1 MGLDI
6 KCGDKST
13 RCGYRF
19 VQTIRIDIT
28 LATISYLES
37 INFTEPFQPQDII
50 APYFIPSPHD
60 VNKGEID
67 YDEQMNDFEDK
78 KKKMI
83 EFLIESL
90 KSKNILNILNYQ
102 IWDNPN
108 PIYKSQI
115 DLENNLNFFGI
126 SGLQEFISHSDS
138 EGYFSV
144 GQSVDIMNLFSR
156 INKFLKQALEKE
168 DEHIK
173 EMKSV
178 TYNEL
183 IEIFRTS
190 VDEKKYVLFM

>member
-13 RCGYRF
+13 RCGYSF
-19 VQTIRIDIT
+19 VQTIRIDMT

-37 INFTEPFQPQDII
+37 INFTEAFEPQDII
-50 APYFIPSPHD
+50 KNYFIPSPHD
-60 VNKGEID
+60 ENKGKIEHE
-67 YDEQMNDFEDK
+67 EQMNDFEDK

-90 KSKNILNILNYQ
+90 KSKNILNILNYK
-102 IWDNPN
+102 IWENPN
-108 PIYKSQI
+108 PIYKSKI
-115 DLENNLNFFGI
+115 DLENDLNFFGI
-126 SGLQEFISHSDS
+126 SGLQQFICHSDT

-156 INKFLKQALEKE
+156 INKFLEEALEKE

-173 EMKSV
+173 EIKSV
-178 TYNEL
+178 TFNEL

-190 VDEKKYVLFM
+190 VDDKKYVLFM